1 MNSKSASLDAIS
13 IWTTLLPPD
22 DDASPDDTSW
32 LLKFWPLLFALFTPP
47 PVVGV
52 GDGEGG
58 GGGVHVHQGAGVGSG
73 GVDEPPKAAFR
84 ASKSQP
90 GSVPFVPVP
99 LNGELADSR

>member
-1 MNSKSASLDAIS
+1 M
-13 IWTTLLPPD
+13 
-22 DDASPDDTSW
+22 
-32 LLKFWPLLFALFTPP
+32 
-47 PVVGV
+47 GV
-52 GDGEGG
+52 GDGEGVG
-58 GGGVHVHQGAGVGSG
+58 EGVADGDGEGSGVGVGLGVGVGSG